1 MPGASA
7 RRQNGAHTVAL
18 LTGYGVSLTVDHGA
32 LVLRD
37 GIANQRRQNRLHRG
51 QRTLKR
57 IVVLSATGNLSL
69 AALRWCADVGI
80 AVTCIDPTTEE
91 VLLVCAPQAHDD
103 ARIRR
108 AQALAGD
115 TPLGLNLAKELIIAK
130 VRGQQANLLQV
141 LDNHDAAHGLDRILQ
156 QLTEVQTPD
165 AIGHL
170 EAIAAQAYFA
180 AWSGVRVTF
189 PTRDHQHLPT
199 DWQRF
204 AQRASAIGRGREA
217 RKASDPANALL
228 NYAYRLL
235 EVEATLACQRLGL
248 DPGLGVL
255 HRDRQGRNSLSLDLI
270 EPVRPDVDRWVL
282 ELLEGH
288 TFTRDDFVETHEGQV
303 RLTPELAENV
313 TAMMPTWAAS
323 IAPHA
328 ESVAHALVD
337 QAEGLVRRRTPLTGR
352 PKSSTRRRTTPS
364 STPAPVPRCVD
375 CGDQMPTRQQKRCA
389 NCNKPYVTAL
399 AHAHAQRAR
408 DSLAKTRATGQDPT
422 TTPEALR
429 KRAASVA
436 ANHAAAAA
444 WQAAHPD
451 QTGDPNVYWTQ
462 IQPSLKGVSVSQ
474 ISRQLGVSLASASKM
489 RAGSL
494 LPHVRHWDAL
504 RELPTT
510 RSRSTSSDS

>member
-1 MPGASA
+1 MSGVSA
-7 RRQNGAHTVAL
+7 RRQSGAHTVAL
-18 LTGYGVSLTVDHGA
+18 LTGYGVSLTVDHSA

-37 GIANQRRQNRLHRG
+37 GIANQRRQTRIHRG

-80 AVTCIDPTTEE
+80 AVACIDPTTED
-91 VLLVCAPQAHDD
+91 VLLVCAPRAHDD
-103 ARIRR
+103 PRIRR

-141 LDNHDAAHGLDRILQ
+141 LGRPDVAHGLDRILQ
-156 QLTEVQTPD
+156 QLAEAQAPD

-170 EAIAAQAYFA
+170 EAVAAQAYFA
-180 AWSGVRVTF
+180 AWTGVRVTF
-189 PTRDHQHLPT
+189 PTRAHQHLPT
-199 DWQRF
+199 EWTRF

-235 EVEATLACQRLGL
+235 EVEATLACHRLGL

-255 HRDRQGRNSLSLDLI
+255 HRDRQGRDSMSLDLI
-270 EPVRPDVDRWVL
+270 EPVRPDVEHWVL
-282 ELLEGH
+282 DLLEGH

-303 RLTPELAENV
+303 RLTPELAEVV
-313 TAMMPTWAAS
+313 TEMMPTWASS

-328 ESVAHALVD
+328 ESVALVLVD
-337 QAEGLVRRRTPLTGR
+337 QADGLVRRRTPLTGR
-352 PKSSTRRRTTPS
+352 PKSSSRRRTTTAP
-364 STPAPVPRCVD
+364 TPAPAPRCVD
-375 CGDQMPTRQQKRCA
+375 CGDQVPTRRQKRCA
-389 NCNKPYVTAL
+389 NCNGPHVTAL
-399 AHAHAQRAR
+399 AHARAQRAR
-408 DSLAKTRATGQDPT
+408 DILAKTRTSGQDPT
-422 TTPEALR
+422 ATTEALQ
-429 KRAASVA
+429 KRAASIA

-444 WQAAHPD
+444 WQAAHPG
-451 QTGDPNVYWTQ
+451 QTGDPHEYWTQ
-462 IQPSLKGVSVSQ
+462 IQPFLGAVSVTQ

-504 RELPTT
+504 VALAKVRATPN
-510 RSRSTSSDS
+510 

>member
-1 MPGASA
+1 MGLEDFL
-7 RRQNGAHTVAL
+7 RRAH
-18 LTGYGVSLTVDHGA
+18 G
-32 LVLRD
+32 
-37 GIANQRRQNRLHRG
+37 
-51 QRTLKR
+51 
-57 IVVLSATGNLSL
+57 
-69 AALRWCADVGI
+69 
-80 AVTCIDPTTEE
+80 
-91 VLLVCAPQAHDD
+91 D

-115 TPLGLNLAKELIIAK
+115 TPLGLTLAKELIIAK

-141 LDNHDAAHGLDRILQ
+141 LNRPEVAHGLDRILE
-156 QLTEVQTPD
+156 QLTEAQTLD

-170 EAIAAQAYFA
+170 EAVAAQAYFA
-180 AWSGVRVTF
+180 AWTGVRVTF
-189 PTRDHQHLPT
+189 PTRDHQHLPPQWT
-199 DWQRF
+199 RF

-217 RKASDPANALL
+217 RKASAPANALL

-235 EVEATLACQRLGL
+235 EVEATLACHRLGL

-255 HRDRQGRNSLSLDLI
+255 HRDRQGRDSMSLDLI

-282 ELLEGH
+282 DLLEGH

-303 RLTPELAENV
+303 RLTPELAETV
-313 TAMMPTWAAS
+313 TEMMPTWAAS

-328 ESVAHALVD
+328 ESVALALVD

-352 PKSSTRRRTTPS
+352 PKSSSRRRSTPVP
-364 STPAPVPRCVD
+364 TPAPVPRCVD
-375 CGDQMPTRQQKRCA
+375 CGDQVPTRRQKRCA
-389 NCNKPYVTAL
+389 SCNGPHVTAL
-399 AHAHAQRAR
+399 AHARGQRAR
-408 DSLAKTRATGQDPT
+408 DSLAKTRTRGQDPT
-422 TTPEALR
+422 TTTQALR

-444 WQAAHPD
+444 WQTAHPD
-451 QTGDPNVYWTQ
+451 QTGDPQVYWTQ
-462 IQPSLKGVSVSQ
+462 IQPSLGAVSVTQ

-504 RELPTT
+504 QAMQ
-510 RSRSTSSDS
+510 SRR

>member
-1 MPGASA
+1 MSGVSA
-7 RRQNGAHTVAL
+7 RRQSGAHTVAL

-37 GIANQRRQNRLHRG
+37 GIANQRRQTRLHRG
-51 QRTLKR
+51 QRALKR
-57 IVVLSATGNLSL
+57 IVVLSATGNLTL
-69 AALRWCADVGI
+69 AALRWCADVGT
-80 AVTCIDPTTEE
+80 AVTCIDPTTED
-91 VLLVCAPQAHDD
+91 VLLVCAPRAHDD

-130 VRGQQANLLQV
+130 VRGQQANLFQV
-141 LDNHDAAHGLDRILQ
+141 LDNPDVAHGLDRILQ
-156 QLTEVQTPD
+156 QLTEAETLD

-180 AWSGVRVTF
+180 AWTGVHVTF
-189 PTRDHQHLPT
+189 PTRDRQHLPAEWT
-199 DWQRF
+199 RF

-248 DPGLGVL
+248 GPGLGVL
-255 HRDRQGRNSLSLDLI
+255 HRDKQGRDSMSLDLI

-282 ELLEGH
+282 ELLGGH

-303 RLTPELAENV
+303 RLTPELAEVV
-313 TAMMPTWAAS
+313 TEMMPTWAAS

-337 QAEGLVRRRTPLTGR
+337 QAEGLIRRRTPLTGK
-352 PKSSTRRRTTPS
+352 PKSSNRRRVSPIP
-364 STPAPVPRCVD
+364 TPAPAPRCVD
-375 CGDQMPTRQQKRCA
+375 CGAQLPTRRQKRCA
-389 NCNKPYVTAL
+389 NCNGPHVPAL
-399 AHAHAQRAR
+399 AHTRAQRAR
-408 DSLAKTRATGQDPT
+408 DSLTKTRTSGQDPT
-422 TTPEALR
+422 TTAEALR
-429 KRAASVA
+429 KPAASVA
-436 ANHAAAAA
+436 ANHAAMAA
-444 WQAAHPD
+444 WQATHPD
-451 QTGDPNVYWTQ
+451 QTGDPDVYWTQ
-462 IQPSLKGVSVSQ
+462 IQPFLDAVSVSQ
-474 ISRQLGVSLASASKM
+474 ISRELGVSLASASRM

-504 RELPTT
+504 RALQ
-510 RSRSTSSDS
+510 